1 MSVNVTI
8 EGRLGADP
16 ELRFTK
22 SGKAVASLNLVSS
35 KPTKTDDGWEDTEVT
50 WYSVDAWET
59 LGENA
64 AESLRKGQSIIVT
77 GRLYSEKFETKDG
90 RELTA
95 LRVRAYNIGPS
106 LKRDSWQHAGKSD
119 PQKPAG
125 KPRQEREDNPWSD
138 DVPPF

>member
-1 MSVNVTI
+1 MSANITI

-35 KPTKTDDGWEDTEVT
+35 KPTKTDAGEWEDTEVT
-50 WYSVDAWET
+50 WYSVDAWEG

-64 AESLRKGQSIIVT
+64 AESLRKGHAVIVT
-77 GRLYSEKFETKDG
+77 GRLFSEKFTTKDG

-95 LRVRAYNIGPS
+95 LRVRAYNIAPS
-106 LKRDSWQHAGKSD
+106 LKRDRWQHAGKSTPQATRKADAD
-119 PQKPAG
+119 PWADEK
-125 KPRQEREDNPWSD
+125 
-138 DVPPF
+138 PPF